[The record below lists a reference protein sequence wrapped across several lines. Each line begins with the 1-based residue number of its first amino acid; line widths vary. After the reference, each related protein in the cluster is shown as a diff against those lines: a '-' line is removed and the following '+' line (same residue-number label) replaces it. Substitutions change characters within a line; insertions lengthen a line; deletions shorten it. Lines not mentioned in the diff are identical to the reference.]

1 MMTAENVF
9 LGSLVKTVG
18 LKGEV
23 KLLPSADFWTG
34 SLRSVEL
41 ILVLRGEGS
50 RTVRVERFR
59 SKGNTYILKI
69 PGIDS
74 IEDAGSIVGGRL
86 EMPRKSIDETNGPS
100 ELKPFQAMGLDVV
113 LPDRSVLGKVVDFL
127 LGPAH
132 GNLIVEHGG
141 EKLIIPVVPEIVKTV
156 DLANRLIIVDPP
168 EGLLDLRW

>member
-1 MMTAENVF
+1 MTADNVF
-9 LGSLVKTVG
+9 LGSFVKTVG
-18 LKGEV
+18 LKGEI
-23 KLLPSADFWTG
+23 KLLPSVDFWTG
-34 SLRSVEL
+34 SLKGDEL
-41 ILVLRGEGS
+41 DLVLPGEGS
-50 RTVRVERFR
+50 RTIRVERFR

-86 EMPRKSIDETNGPS
+86 EMPLKDINETNGPP
-100 ELKPFQAMGLDVV
+100 ELKPFQAMGLDVI

-132 GNLIVEHGG
+132 GNLIVDHGG
-141 EKLIIPVVPEIVKTV
+141 EKLIIPVVPEIVKSV
-156 DLANRLIIVDPP
+156 DLEKRLIIVDPP